1 MSLPSHFFFLVP
13 GLSEKYRT
21 GGLMVIR
28 NVADIFSKFPENRV
42 QFITTEER
50 HPDALFA
57 KDFFKPS
64 TFNPKPS
71 TLFIITWGPLVE
83 KHIKLIRAKNPHA
96 RILYYAQSFGWD
108 IKVPPRIPIACVSRY
123 VMAQWA
129 IHAPENL
136 LSHIPPPLS
145 PYFSL
150 KNQPRDI
157 DILVHARK
165 QNDYCLKKLLPA
177 LQTADYK
184 LQIIHDWIPQE
195 EFARLLNRTKLFLY
209 ITAPHKAGFRKWL
222 PGEGFGLPAL
232 EALACGALVGSNLL
246 GGVTDF
252 LTPGENC
259 LKLQNGDLNF
269 DVELIKKALEKFQP
283 NEKRASAICEEY
295 SFKTTEEKWRE
306 LLKFTSAII

>member
-1 MSLPSHFFFLVP
+1 MNFFFLVP

-28 NVADIFSKFPENRV
+28 DVADILSKFPDSKVR
-42 QFITTEER
+42 FITTEER

-57 KDFFKPS
+57 KDFLSASNFLPAALS
-64 TFNPKPS
+64 S
-71 TLFIITWGPLVE
+71 GLFIVTWGPLVE
-83 KHIKLIRAKNPHA
+83 KHIKLIRGKNPQA

-108 IKVPPRIPIACVSRY
+108 IKVPPRIPIVCVSRY

-129 IHAPENL
+129 IHAPENFI
-136 LSHIPPPLS
+136 SCIPPPLN
-145 PYFSL
+145 PVFRCG
-150 KNQPRDI
+150 NQPRDI
-157 DILVHARK
+157 DILVHTRK

-177 LQTADYK
+177 LRAANYK
-184 LQIIHDWIPQE
+184 LQIIDAWISQE
-195 EFARLLNRTKLFLY
+195 EFALLLNRTKIFLY

-269 DVELIKKALEKFQP
+269 DLALIKKALEKFQL
-283 NEKRASAICEEY
+283 NEISAREMAEKY
-295 SFKTTEEKWRE
+295 SLKTAEEKWRG
-306 LLKFTSAII
+306 LLQQLFDI